1 MNEVRPLSLVV
12 CLLFIFAG
20 AAMITGSQAAGWHQ
34 AGYICFVIAGLAAL
48 WIPAA
53 ALLSSRAGL
62 IDSEARFV
70 TAYNG
75 ADPETRAALGLKYP
89 RLRVRLD
96 GDAVVTVDYSG
107 VELKW
112 FREFMLDSDPVY
124 ISAEGHW
131 GDKTIARKQ
140 WYLWYKYLVDEH
152 AIIEQSQAG
161 SRTWRWR
168 SQNEYR
174 RFMAYV
180 TMRIPADMVP
190 DEVRVPDD
198 LQPIPEPPPA
208 ASIEHQFQT
217 DIVHVHDRKHS
228 NRSMMG

>member
-1 MNEVRPLSLVV
+1 
-12 CLLFIFAG
+12 
-20 AAMITGSQAAGWHQ
+20 
-34 AGYICFVIAGLAAL
+34 L

-53 ALLSSRAGL
+53 ALMSARASL
-62 IDSEARFV
+62 YDSQARWV
-70 TAYNG
+70 NAYNG

-89 RLRVRLD
+89 RLRVRLQ

-112 FREFMLDSDPVY
+112 FKEFMLDSDPVY

-190 DEVRVPDD
+190 DEVQVPDD

-208 ASIEHQFQT
+208 AAIEHQFKT
-217 DIVHVHDRKHS
+217 DTERVHDRKPHK
-228 NRSMMG
+228 SMMG

>member
-131 GDKTIARKQ
+131 SDKSVARRQ
-140 WYLWYKYLVDEH
+140 WYLWYRYLVNEH
-152 AIIEQSQAG
+152 AIIENSQAG

-168 SQNEYR
+168 SSTEYR

-180 TMRIPADMVP
+180 SMRIPPDMVP
-190 DEVRVPDD
+190 DAEPVPDD
-198 LQPIPEPPPA
+198 MQPIPEQPPA
-208 ASIEHQFQT
+208 AQIEHQFNT
-217 DIVHVHDRKHS
+217 GRVALSDRS
-228 NRSMMG
+228 RRRRSLMG